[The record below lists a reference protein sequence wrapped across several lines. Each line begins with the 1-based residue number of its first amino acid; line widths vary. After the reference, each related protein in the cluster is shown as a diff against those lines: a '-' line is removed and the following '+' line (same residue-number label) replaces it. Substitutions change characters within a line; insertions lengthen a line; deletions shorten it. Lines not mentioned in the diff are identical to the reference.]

1 MLQHLGVT
9 MVAILA
15 SSWKSMDYVVG
26 HRESPGSSSCW
37 GDYGKEGTPGPTS
50 LALIPA
56 PPLGQLGTRVQD
68 TREGLDS
75 LSTA

>member
-1 MLQHLGVT
+1 MWWAT
-9 MVAILA
+9 
-15 SSWKSMDYVVG
+15 
-26 HRESPGSSSCW
+26 ESPLEVAVAG
-37 GDYGKEGTPGPTS
+37 GTMGRGTPGPTS
-50 LALIPA
+50 LPLIPA